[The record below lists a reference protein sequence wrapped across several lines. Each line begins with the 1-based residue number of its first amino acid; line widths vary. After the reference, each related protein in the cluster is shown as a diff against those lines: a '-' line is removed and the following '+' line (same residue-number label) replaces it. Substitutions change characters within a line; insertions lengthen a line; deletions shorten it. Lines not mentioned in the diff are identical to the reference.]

1 MGTYQYI
8 AKNSGGQQVRGLLSA
23 DSEAA
28 VLSALSER
36 NLYPVEVSEYAERG
50 LRLRKRVS
58 PRRLAVAYGQLADLL
73 GAGVSLLPSLEIV
86 HRACRDQRLA
96 EALLHVRDCVAEGNT
111 LAEAMRSRPQAFQ
124 PLHCAMIRSGEEA
137 GFLEDVL
144 RNLSEFLERQDE
156 LRGKV
161 LGAMIYPAV
170 VMFAGTAGLLLIL
183 LFLVPRFEP
192 LFENMSQ
199 PLPTQIL
206 FGLSR
211 LLRGHLGLLLG
222 VVILAAAGVK
232 ALLSSE
238 SGRRT
243 WERWRVKLPFAGRV
257 IRMISVTRF
266 CRILGTMLANGVPII
281 RALEISKTATG
292 SVLLTDR
299 VAEAAENV
307 RRGDPLAEPLRK
319 SGMFPPEVVEMVA
332 VAEESNQLERVL
344 VHIADTVER
353 RMDRQVDQ
361 AVRLIEPLILVLL
374 AGALAFVAAGLLI
387 PIIKLGEAFR

>member
-8 AKNSGGQQVRGLLSA
+8 AKNSGGQEVSGLLNA

-36 NLYPVEVSEYAERG
+36 NLYPVEVNEYAERSS
-50 LRLRKRVS
+50 RWRKQVR
-58 PRRLAVAYGQLADLL
+58 PRHLAVAYGQLADLL
-73 GAGVSLLPSLEIV
+73 GAGVPLLRSLEIL
-86 HRACRDQRLA
+86 HRASRDARLS
-96 EALLHVRDCVAEGNT
+96 EALLHVRDSVAEGNT
-111 LAEAMRSRPQAFQ
+111 LAEAMASRPQAFK

-161 LGAMIYPAV
+161 FGAMIYPAV

-192 LFENMSQ
+192 LFANMDL

-211 LLRGHLGLLLG
+211 LMREHLGLLLG
-222 VVILAAAGVK
+222 VLVLVVVAAK

-243 WERWRVKLPFAGRV
+243 WDRWRVKIPFAGRV
-257 IRMISVTRF
+257 IRMISITRF

-281 RALEISKTATG
+281 RALEISKSATG
-292 SVLLTDR
+292 SPLLTDR

-361 AVRLIEPLILVLL
+361 AVRLIEPIILVLL

-387 PIIKLGEAFR
+387 PIIRLGEAFR